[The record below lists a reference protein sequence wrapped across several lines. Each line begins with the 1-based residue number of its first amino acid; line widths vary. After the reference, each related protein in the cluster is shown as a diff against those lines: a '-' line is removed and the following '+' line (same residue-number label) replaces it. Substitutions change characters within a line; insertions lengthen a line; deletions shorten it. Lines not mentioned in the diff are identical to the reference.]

1 MDIHM
6 HLNCILFNSQEEE
19 QSILA
24 EDEGIVQVP
33 LEGYK

>member
-1 MDIHM
+1 MSCFH
-6 HLNCILFNSQEEE
+6 LFNLQEDEE

-24 EDEGIVQVP
+24 EDDGVEQVP